1 MAESF
6 ESWLTRLIEDAN
18 KQPNALKARQFVN
31 QSVANSPYANLGR
44 TGIVDMALTSNMST
58 IPEGRYSN
66 DSILPGKGKVEGR
79 DLTNQYPSLKPE
91 DATKAYTRGWKPE
104 HANMV
109 YAPEKG
115 LGRVSP
121 TTPNMSMRQ
130 DTSSNYAGK
139 LADSPIS
146 DIRGRIVDDTKLGA
160 GGTPKEGIYKQLETK
175 WSENPASTAWKPGG
189 TQSDALSNKFRM
201 EQGRA
206 PNLPGKAPFSMP
218 ASPEA
223 VNSGRNTMARGIQSP
238 EAMNRMQDQVMKMT
252 PEQLAEYQ
260 RMQAR
265 PGQQFRGGNSIGEG
279 LGRGGGGGMGN
290 PGQRIWP
297 GGPGKLLSN

>member
-6 ESWLTRLIEDAN
+6 EEWWNKVLKGAD
-18 KQPNALKARQFVN
+18 KQPNALKARQFVS
-31 QSVANSPYANLGR
+31 QSLANSPYAGLGK
-44 TGIVDMALTSNMST
+44 TGLTDMALTSNMST
-58 IPEGRYSN
+58 IPEGRYNN
-66 DSILPGKGKVEGR
+66 DLLLGKGKVENR

-91 DATKAYTRGWKPE
+91 DAVKAYTRGWKPE
-104 HANMV
+104 HANMN

-115 LGRVSP
+115 LGRVNP
-121 TTPNMSMRQ
+121 PTPNMSMRQ
-130 DTSSNYAGK
+130 DSSSNYAGK

-146 DIRGRIVDDTKLGA
+146 EIRGRIIGESDLKGGSPKGDLYQKL
-160 GGTPKEGIYKQLETK
+160 EGKYSNSPE
-175 WSENPASTAWKPGG
+175 STAWKPGG
-189 TQSDALSNKFRM
+189 KNSDAISNKFRM
-201 EQGRA
+201 EQGKP
-206 PNLPGKAPFSMP
+206 PNLPGKSSYSIPPAPESA
-218 ASPEA
+218 ASA
-223 VNSGRNTMARGIQSP
+223 KSTMARGIQSP

-279 LGRGGGGGMGN
+279 GGRGGGGMGN